1 MYRSIFIASFKY
13 TIFIHILKMKNTKYA
28 IQKPLIENLNEYIIY
43 YNINYCKYV
52 RSGSIILK
60 IIFIIRHQL

>member
-1 MYRSIFIASFKY
+1 
-13 TIFIHILKMKNTKYA
+13 MKNTEYA

-52 RSGSIILK
+52 RSYAGSIILK